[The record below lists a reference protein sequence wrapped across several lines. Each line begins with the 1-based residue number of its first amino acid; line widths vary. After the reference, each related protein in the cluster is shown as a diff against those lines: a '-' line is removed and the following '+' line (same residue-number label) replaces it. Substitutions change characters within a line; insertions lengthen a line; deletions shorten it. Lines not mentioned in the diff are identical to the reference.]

1 MGTGGSKK
9 SKCDLIKDKDGNL
22 HIINIDTGN
31 LNNVGQ
37 SILDF
42 EIIKNLGSGNF
53 GEVSLV
59 MSRITKKLYAMKK
72 MKLNNN
78 SEKQNIKREIK
89 LLEGLN
95 HKYVIKYFT
104 SFCENGFYYI
114 IIEYIKGKNLE
125 SIKNENIEQK
135 KYLEEKKIWKYLIQC
150 LNGLFYLHNKKH
162 IVHRDIKPDN
172 IILDESGNIKISD
185 FGISCI
191 EGISIDETLK
201 LSESNSNGPMNHA
214 APEVVKGQKPD
225 FISDMYMLGL
235 TFFELASNKL
245 FLNRIKTE
253 KTIKTYYTYE
263 KIPSIYSDELKNF
276 IMNLLEEKDKRPNS
290 ETALNNALYFYTLKY
305 SKVTS
310 IMSTFF
316 CFKSMKSIVE
326 LFDSEDIYNYITKE
340 NQNNKYMY
348 TKLFH
353 DTLDCFNS
361 NRFDSI
367 KQNSFQLRYL
377 FHLKNKDINNSN
389 EITINDFILFSIPEL
404 NKELRTIKNPSIN
417 DEIIDDSNED
427 SVAKNIIDKWN
438 KYQSHISDEFY
449 FISKKIYECLFCQ
462 KIFKYQLD
470 FNIICTFYPDRAV
483 DYLKKTYL
491 DINDLI
497 QHYIKKRKY
506 TNNHLFCKYC
516 NIYQNDVYITQTL
529 YTTPP
534 ILIIELNYSRNN
546 FQLKIEETIDIQ
558 KHAQKKNNINNY
570 TLIGA
575 IFAEKSYN
583 NEVVYTS
590 ITKIENEKWI
600 YFNGNNIQNSS
611 FEELKK
617 HNNLLYLFYE
627 ENLFDTSI

>member
-22 HIINIDTGN
+22 IIINIDTGN

-59 MSRITKKLYAMKK
+59 MSHITKKLYAMKK

-245 FLNRIKTE
+245 FLYREKTE
-253 KTIKTYYTYE
+253 KTIETSYTNE

-316 CFKSMKSIVE
+316 CLKSMKSIVDI
-326 LFDSEDIYNYITKE
+326 FDSEDIYNYITKE

-404 NKELRTIKNPSIN
+404 YKELRTIKNPSIN
-417 DEIIDDSNED
+417 DEIIDESNED

-449 FISKKIYECLFCQ
+449 FISKKVYECLFCQ

-483 DYLKKTYL
+483 DYLKSTSL

-506 TNNHLFCKYC
+506 TNNQLFCKYC
-516 NIYQNDVYITQTL
+516 NKYQNDVYITQTL
-529 YTTPP
+529 YTAPP

-575 IFAEKSYN
+575 IFGEKSYN